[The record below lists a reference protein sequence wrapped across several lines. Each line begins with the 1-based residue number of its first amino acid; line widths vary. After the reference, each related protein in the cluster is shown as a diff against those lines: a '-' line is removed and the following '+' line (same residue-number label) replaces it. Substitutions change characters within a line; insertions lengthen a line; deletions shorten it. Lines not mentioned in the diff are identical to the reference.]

1 MLDPDDPPRSPAIA
15 AALGP
20 VRAALRLALGE
31 PDPAGPP
38 RKLLV
43 ACSGGADSIAA
54 LGLLTLLRRSE
65 RLELAVGH
73 VDHQL
78 RPESGAE
85 ADHVAALA
93 AALGLP
99 CQRTAVTLA
108 PGPGLPARARLVR
121 QGALRSQAAE
131 LGAGLIVLA
140 HTATD
145 QAETMLMHATR
156 GAGLDGLAAMPVLVR
171 PWLRPLLD
179 LTRAQTRELA
189 GALGLGF
196 VDDPTNDDL
205 RGLRVR
211 VRKQVLP
218 VLREHNP
225 RVEQA
230 LLGLARQAAD
240 AEQACQRWA
249 EAEVRSRSRS
259 EGEGSGQSWDLAG
272 FDQLPRAVRM
282 RALRRMCELAAVDL
296 AQLRAR
302 VIEAMDAAAVA
313 VAEAEA
319 RGPGTPKPAPRGWDL
334 SPRRRMT
341 IDKNGVHAQQTAQAG
356 ERSNH

>member
-1 MLDPDDPPRSPAIA
+1 VFDPEAMPRSPAIA

-20 VRAALRLALGE
+20 VRAALARLGARAGSE
-31 PDPAGPP
+31 P
-38 RKLLV
+38 RRLLI
-43 ACSGGADSIAA
+43 ACSGGADSVAA
-54 LGLLTLLRRSE
+54 LGLLSLLRRSE
-65 RLELAVGH
+65 KITLGLGH

-85 ADHVAALA
+85 AEGVAALA
-93 AALGLP
+93 ARLGLP
-99 CQRTAVTLA
+99 CFCTAVDLA

-121 QGALRSQAAE
+121 QGALRSQAAAF
-131 LGAGLIVLA
+131 GAEWIVLA

-156 GAGLDGLAAMPVLVR
+156 GAGLDGLAAMPVIAA
-171 PWLRPLLD
+171 PWLRPLLE

-189 GALGLGF
+189 VALGLGF
-196 VDDPTNDDL
+196 VDDPSNEDV

-211 VRKQVLP
+211 LRKQVLP

-230 LLGLARQAAD
+230 FVQLARQAMD
-240 AEQACQRWA
+240 AEQACAVWA
-249 EAEVRSRSRS
+249 EQELARRDLQPEPEAPGPR
-259 EGEGSGQSWDLAG
+259 WDLTG
-272 FDQLPRAVRM
+272 FEALPRAIRM
-282 RALRRMCELAAVDL
+282 RVLRGMCALAGVEL

-313 VAEAEA
+313 VAAAKA
-319 RGPGTPKPAPRGWDL
+319 RGPGHPMPAPRRWDL
-334 SPRRRMT
+334 SPQRQVT
-341 IDKNGVHAQQTAQAG
+341 IDKNGVHAQ
-356 ERSNH
+356 